1 MGNFTFKK
9 LSGRLCALAMVLFAA
24 VGVSAS
30 EADFYFYASMEALPT
45 GKGKVYV
52 DTAEVAPQPGDYQEK
67 QELKFIGHVLDE
79 GTPDA
84 YLNAWVQPADG
95 YLFAGWSGD
104 GETLS
109 TYDGD
114 LTADLTLT
122 AKTAKAETPIDLPQ
136 YYPREPD
143 STYYAMFARVVTR
156 YVPGEEGLG
165 KIAVSKVLND
175 TGDEISL
182 TATPNTA
189 NCRFAYWTDSEG
201 NRIEDNPLNLTV
213 SGPETYTAHFDCDST
228 VRLTFPE
235 EGGYIPW
242 SSPRAFYLGG
252 EVGDMYACVV
262 FGDSVSD
269 GQVNL
274 LEYGFSANANQG
286 YLLYGKG
293 EVTISYYDDSYA
305 AFLEDDLLLS
315 SGAEGVNIESLD
327 TEGKS
332 YFLWQDGKFV
342 RATEGFVEPWSAY
355 LMVPDTCGV
364 TKDVLSVYG
373 SYTTGIGDVK
383 ADVKAPA
390 KVQGVYDLAGRRLM
404 APGKDGI
411 YIIDG
416 KKVLYRK
423 K

>member
-1 MGNFTFKK
+1 MMGIFTFKK
-9 LSGRLCALAMVLFAA
+9 LAGRLCVLAMLLFAA
-24 VGVSAS
+24 VNSYAGEQSYH
-30 EADFYFYASMEALPT
+30 YFYVKMQALPT
-45 GKGKVYV
+45 GKGLVYV
-52 DTAEVAPQPGDYQEK
+52 DTLGTAEPDYQESMDY
-67 QELKFIGHVLDE
+67 KFM
-79 GTPDA
+79 A
-84 YLNAWVQPADG
+84 YVVDQSPSFTLNAWVQPAEG
-95 YLFAGWSGD
+95 YLFAGWSDNGN
-104 GETLS
+104 TLVS
-109 TYDGD
+109 RSGD
-114 LTADLTLT
+114 LKTQLGVYS
-122 AKTAKAETPIDLPQ
+122 KTAGQEAGLDLPTF
-136 YYPREPD
+136 YPYEPD
-143 STYYAMFARVVTR
+143 SIYYAMFARVVTR

-182 TATPNTA
+182 TATPNTD

-252 EVGDMYACVV
+252 EEMLACVV

-315 SGAEGVNIESLD
+315 SGAEGVNIDTLD

-364 TKDVLSVYG
+364 TKDVLSVY
-373 SYTTGIGDVK
+373 SSSTTGIGDVK